1 MGMMVGN
8 EQEKSQLAT
17 EISELLARAGAC
29 AKFHHS
35 RRNKPPFIN
44 WYLVLGERAMNVF
57 RSLDGFLLDFMQLCS
72 FILIKTAL
80 KAETAF
86 KLVSEAYYCLS
97 DNGRRAAFD
106 LERKAISCCECNT
119 VPRTNSELPR
129 HTNVKIQTPY
139 QEPLRFN
146 QIHRRIKEL
155 RTKLK
160 EEATII
166 EKCLRTNAI
175 TSRRESPNINA
186 TRGKET
192 PVFNPSN
199 YQYKGYPHNRTINHK
214 KLEDL
219 RAGFMIGNRCMQNTA
234 KTSCPIFQC
243 RPERM
248 PFMSRCAS
256 ARNQ

>member
-1 MGMMVGN
+1 MGMIVGN

-44 WYLVLGERAMNVF
+44 WYLVLGVNENADV
-57 RSLDGFLLDFMQLCS
+57 DGIRKQYHKLALQLHPDKNKHS
-72 FILIKTAL
+72 

-106 LERKAISCCECNT
+106 LERKAISCCECST

-166 EKCLRTNAI
+166 EKCLKTNAI
-175 TSRRESPNINA
+175 TSKRETPNINA

-243 RPERM
+243 QPERM

>member
-1 MGMMVGN
+1 MGMIVGN

-17 EISELLARAGAC
+17 EISELLARAG
-29 AKFHHS
+29 FVQ
-35 RRNKPPFIN
+35 NFTT
-44 WYLVLGERAMNVF
+44 LVGTSHRLSTGT
-57 RSLDGFLLDFMQLCS
+57 LCS
-72 FILIKTAL
+72 
-80 KAETAF
+80 E
-86 KLVSEAYYCLS
+86 
-97 DNGRRAAFD
+97 RAAFD
-106 LERKAISCCECNT
+106 LERKTISCSECNT

-166 EKCLRTNAI
+166 EKCLKTNAI

-186 TRGKET
+186 TRAKET

-248 PFMSRCAS
+248 PFMSRYAS

>member
-1 MGMMVGN
+1 MGMIVGN

-17 EISELLARAGAC
+17 EICELLARASAC

-44 WYLVLGERAMNVF
+44 WYLVLRVNENADV
-57 RSLDGFLLDFMQLCS
+57 DGIRKQYHKLALQLHPDKNKHS
-72 FILIKTAL
+72 

-106 LERKAISCCECNT
+106 LERKTISCSECNT
-119 VPRTNSELPR
+119 IPRTNSELLR

-139 QEPLRFN
+139 KEPLRFS
-146 QIHRRIKEL
+146 QINRRIKEL

-166 EKCLRTNAI
+166 EKCLKTNAI
-175 TSRRESPNINA
+175 TSRKDSPNINA
-186 TRGKET
+186 TREKEL

-199 YQYKGYPHNRTINHK
+199 YQYKGYPHHRTINHK
-214 KLEDL
+214 QLEDL
-219 RAGFMIGNRCMQNTA
+219 RAGLMIGNRCMQNTA
-234 KTSCPIFQC
+234 KNSCQIFQY
-243 RPERM
+243 
-248 PFMSRCAS
+248 
-256 ARNQ
+256 

>member
-8 EQEKSQLAT
+8 EQEKFQLAT
-17 EISELLARAGAC
+17 EICELSARAGAC
-29 AKFHHS
+29 VKFHH
-35 RRNKPPFIN
+35 RYQNKPPFIN
-44 WYLVLGERAMNVF
+44 WYLVLRVHENADVDEIRKQYHKLA
-57 RSLDGFLLDFMQLCS
+57 LQLHPDKNKHS
-72 FILIKTAL
+72 

-86 KLVSEAYYCLS
+86 KLVSEAYFCLS
-97 DNGRRAAFD
+97 DNARRAAFD
-106 LERKAISCCECNT
+106 LKRKTISCSECSRI
-119 VPRTNSELPR
+119 PGANSELPS

-160 EEATII
+160 EEVTII
-166 EKCLRTNAI
+166 EKCLKNNAI
-175 TSRRESPNINA
+175 TSRRDSPNVNA
-186 TRGKET
+186 TREKET

-199 YQYKGYPHNRTINHK
+199 YQSKGYPHHRTINHK

-234 KTSCPIFQC
+234 KNGCPIFQY
-243 RPERM
+243 RSERV